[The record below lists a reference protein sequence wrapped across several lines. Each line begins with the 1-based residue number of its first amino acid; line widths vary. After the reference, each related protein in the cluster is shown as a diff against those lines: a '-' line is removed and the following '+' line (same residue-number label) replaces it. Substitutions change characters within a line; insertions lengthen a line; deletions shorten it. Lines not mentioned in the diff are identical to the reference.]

1 MPSGESSLLNQI
13 RQASGALEAA
23 RGSITIQN
31 LAAASRAS
39 GSEVLAMSVERYE
52 IKLASQRVAAVDLAD
67 APDEAARFAVI
78 SNALRQLG
86 ASPIT
91 KRTFVLP
98 AADKCSIAD
107 LQNILGDLFRSGD
120 QMLVVGDF
128 GHGITG
134 TALVCPNTTEG
145 VSVRKPP
152 AGQGNDNGNP
162 CFEVRLF
169 IQFAIN

>member
-1 MPSGESSLLNQI
+1 
-13 RQASGALEAA
+13 
-23 RGSITIQN
+23 
-31 LAAASRAS
+31 
-39 GSEVLAMSVERYE
+39 MSVERYE
-52 IKLASQRVAAVDLAD
+52 IKLPSQRVAAVDLAD
-67 APDEAARFAVI
+67 APDQSARFAVI

-107 LQNILGDLFRSGD
+107 LQNMLADVFRGGD

-128 GHGITG
+128 GQGIIG

-145 VSVRKPP
+145 VSVRRPP
-152 AGQGNDNGNP
+152 PGQGNDNGDACSKYDSLSNL
-162 CFEVRLF
+162 R
-169 IQFAIN
+169 